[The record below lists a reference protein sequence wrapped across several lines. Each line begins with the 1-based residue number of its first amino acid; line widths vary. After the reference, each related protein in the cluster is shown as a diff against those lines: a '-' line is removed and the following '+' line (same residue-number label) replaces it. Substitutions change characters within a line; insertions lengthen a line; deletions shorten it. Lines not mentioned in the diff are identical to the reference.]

1 MFAFGPDNRSIIKPA
16 DIGLQLIDLLQV
28 LGVCDLRL
36 FHGLRQLGVFGL
48 LRVKRLHQRPDRAGH
63 QKHQHSN
70 TAGQIG
76 AGFGFEGLEDHFNFF
91 VKKSVSSCLTFSAP
105 RWATMPEQATDSP
118 GVHLNRSM
126 QIM

>member
-1 MFAFGPDNRSIIKPA
+1 M
-16 DIGLQLIDLLQV
+16 IDLFQV
-28 LGVCDLRL
+28 LCVGYLSL
-36 FHGLRQLGVFGL
+36 AHGLRQLGVFSL
-48 LRVKRLHQRPDRAGH
+48 LRVKRLHQRPDRASH
-63 QKHQHSN
+63 QEHQHGD

-76 AGFGFEGLEDHFNFF
+76 AGFGFEGLKDHFNFF

-105 RWATMPEQATDSP
+105 RWATMPEHATDSP